1 MEVRV
6 IRDQSNPSTYVYR
19 CVIEKS
25 IHSHQ
30 VAIPQSFKTTI
41 VFYYD
46 AFFLTKKNEI
56 NLLTLEH
63 VVIV

>member
-46 AFFLTKKNEI
+46 AFLNEKNQI
-56 NLLTLEH
+56 NLLTREH
-63 VVIV
+63 VILV